1 MIDVDDRY
9 AAYQALPKRP
19 PTETLAWNVY
29 GKGIEAVG
37 RDGRPEPVPVPRPA
51 AEQLLVRVD
60 AVGLCFSDVKLI
72 RLGGEHPKLY
82 GRDLASE
89 PTRLGHETAVTVIEV
104 GDALEGR
111 YRPGQRLAIQP
122 DIYVDGRSTAYGYT
136 IPGGLIGYHVIGPE
150 VLAADDGAY
159 VVEVDDRLG
168 YAETALT
175 EPWACVEAA
184 YTQRRRLVPATD
196 GRAWVIGRPVDD
208 RAYRPGEV
216 LSGAREIVLSGLSDA
231 DVAKIRQRAAPDTRV
246 DVADERDVSGPFDDI
261 ILLGPRSAEVVSR
274 AADALAYRG
283 VLNLV
288 ADEPLDGPVELDI
301 GRLHYHYTAFVGTTG
316 LDVAASYGEKRNRAE
331 LLAGGTAVFIGAA
344 GPMGQMH
351 LERAL
356 RMPNGPARLVGVDL
370 DADRMVAARV
380 RLQPIAAANGRE
392 LVLRVPGEGETLA
405 SIVAAETGGRGAD
418 DVVVTAPSP
427 AAVIDGAT
435 VMAPD
440 GMLVLFAGL
449 PVGTRASL
457 DLSPVFLHGAQY
469 TGTSGSRILDQERV
483 VEKTLAGQLSP
494 GRALAAVGGIDA
506 ARDGLQAMIDGRFPG
521 KIVIFPQLSGLPL
534 TSLDD
539 LAAADPE
546 LAASLGEGGT
556 WTREAEAILFAR
568 YWTPNA
574 QP

>member
-1 MIDVDDRY
+1 VIDVDDRY

-370 DADRMVAARV
+370 DADRMAAARV

-506 ARDGLQAMIDGRFPG
+506 AREGLQAMIDGRFPG

-539 LAAADPE
+539 LAAAYPE

>member
-1 MIDVDDRY
+1 VIDVADRY
-9 AAYQALPKRP
+9 AAYQALPERT

-37 RDGRPEPVPVPRPA
+37 RDGRPEPVSVPRPSTD
-51 AEQLLVRVD
+51 QLLVRVD
-60 AVGLCFSDVKLI
+60 AVGLCFSDIKLI

-82 GRDLASE
+82 GRDLARD
-89 PTRLGHETAVTVIEV
+89 PTRLGHETAVTVIGV
-104 GDALEGR
+104 GEALQDR
-111 YRPGQRLAIQP
+111 FRPGQRLAIQP

-175 EPWACVEAA
+175 DPWACVEAA
-184 YTQRRRLVPATD
+184 YTQRRRLVPATG
-196 GRAWVIGRPVDD
+196 GRTWVIGRPGDD
-208 RAYRPGEV
+208 RPYRLTGV
-216 LSGAREIVLSGLSDA
+216 LDGAREIVVSDLQ
-231 DVAKIRQRAAPDTRV
+231 DDLVQEIRQHAPAGAEIRLAAAED
-246 DVADERDVSGPFDDI
+246 ASGPFDDV

-288 ADEPLDGPVELDI
+288 ADESLDGPVKVDI
-301 GRLHYHYTAFVGTTG
+301 GRLHYHYTAFVGTSG
-316 LDVAASYGEKRNRAE
+316 LDVSASYGEARNRAD

-370 DADRMVAARV
+370 DADRMAAARV
-380 RLQPIAAANGRE
+380 RLEPIAAANSRE
-392 LVLRVPGEGETLA
+392 LVLRVPGDGEMLA
-405 SIVAAETGGRGAD
+405 SVVAAETGGRGAD
-418 DVVVTAPSP
+418 DVVVTAPSA
-427 AAVIDGAT
+427 AAVTDGAGL
-435 VMAPD
+435 MSPD
-440 GMLVLFAGL
+440 GMLVLFAGV

-469 TGTSGSRILDQERV
+469 TGTSGSRIADQQRV
-483 VEKTLAGQLSP
+483 VDKTLAGLLSP
-494 GRALAAVGGIDA
+494 GRALAAVGGIEA

-521 KIVIFPQLSGLPL
+521 KIVIFPQLRGLPL
-534 TSLDD
+534 TSLED
-539 LAAADPE
+539 LAADDGE

-568 YWTPNA
+568 YWAPSA
-574 QP
+574 EP

>member
-1 MIDVDDRY
+1 VIDVDDRY

-196 GRAWVIGRPVDD
+196 GRAWVIGRPGDD
-208 RAYRPGEV
+208 RAYRLGEV

-231 DVAKIRQRAAPDTRV
+231 DVAKIRERAAPDTRV

-370 DADRMVAARV
+370 DADRMAAARV

-539 LAAADPE
+539 LAAAYPE

>member
-196 GRAWVIGRPVDD
+196 GRAWVIGRPGDD
-208 RAYRPGEV
+208 RAYRLGEV

>member
-1 MIDVDDRY
+1 VIDVDDRY

-231 DVAKIRQRAAPDTRV
+231 DVAKIRERAAPDTRV

-370 DADRMVAARV
+370 DADRMAAARV